1 MTLATG
7 EIAEAAADRAGKSC
21 LNLKRHFIDKKSRV
35 EKIKK
40 PN

>member
-7 EIAEAAADRAGKSC
+7 EIAEAAADRAGKSYFY
-21 LNLKRHFIDKKSRV
+21 LKRHCFDKKSRV
-35 EKIKK
+35 EKINK